1 MDVISQSISGRQ
13 GLIEENNLGVG
24 DVNMP
29 TMRYVLGYYTLYRL
43 LTFTSKLVIDLLFC
57 LRLQY

>member
-43 LTFTSKLVIDLLFC
+43 LTFTSQLVIDLLFC
-57 LRLQY
+57 L

>member
-29 TMRYVLGYYTLYRL
+29 TMRYVLRYYTLYRL

-57 LRLQY
+57 L

>member
-43 LTFTSKLVIDLLFC
+43 LTFTSRLVIDLLFC
-57 LRLQY
+57 L

>member
-1 MDVISQSISGRQ
+1 MNVISQSISGRQ

-57 LRLQY
+57 L